1 MNPTNPTLFADLTD
15 RLADC
20 RRSADY
26 VDTIR
31 ALAAIRDPRAIDV
44 LAALLDS
51 TGTIAEASIA
61 ALLSFGDAAVPAM
74 RRCIDSDDA
83 DIIRHGHVVL
93 AQLGDADAARWI
105 ARDDRE
111 RSDAFLESVG
121 LLSEDR
127 DGGND
132 LALADSTDDD
142 VTATKLA
149 AE

>member
-1 MNPTNPTLFADLTD
+1 
-15 RLADC
+15 
-20 RRSADY
+20 
-26 VDTIR
+26 
-31 ALAAIRDPRAIDV
+31 
-44 LAALLDS
+44 
-51 TGTIAEASIA
+51 
-61 ALLSFGDAAVPAM
+61 M

-83 DIIRHGHVVL
+83 DMIRHGHVVL

-111 RSDAFLESVG
+111 RSDAFLESAG
-121 LLSEDR
+121 NLSEDR
-127 DGGND
+127 DGGD